1 MMGLSDPFNRG
12 SYPWGREDPEIR
24 SFVMRLSA
32 LRRRNAAL
40 SSGKTACVWE
50 YLLML
55 LNNRKRGEK
64 SS

>member
-40 SSGKTACVWE
+40 SSGKTAFASVP
-50 YLLML
+50 
-55 LNNRKRGEK
+55 R
-64 SS
+64 